1 MPLPIY
7 TSAAFTN
14 GSGVSVASNASVE
27 VRRESDGSLVPIFE
41 DRDGQ
46 NQITQPGFQADLE
59 GRFEFYAE
67 PAAEGW
73 EITVTAGP
81 DTHTLN
87 SQFPQGG
94 VFGIPE
100 GERAIN
106 SEELLA
112 AVSEAADVGEAVS
125 FVGRGAIVES
135 GTNANGSYVRW
146 ENGEQVC
153 FGDPT
158 LTFNSSSTMRV
169 TWSFPAAF
177 VNSDHYTTANLADN
191 FQNTV
196 ANAGG
201 MSGGLRVRYDGSQ
214 QSGSVIIDQSR
225 AADTTSFES
234 GDTILTRAMAWGFWK

>member
-67 PAAEGW
+67 PSADGW
-73 EITVTAGP
+73 EITVTAGG

-87 SQFPQGG
+87 GQFPQGG

-100 GERAIN
+100 GERTIN
-106 SEELLA
+106 SQELLA
-112 AVSEAADVGEAVS
+112 AVSEAADVDEAVS

-135 GTNANGSYVRW
+135 GTNANGSFVRW

-153 FGDPT
+153 FGSGLVSHVASNRLEGSAPMP
-158 LTFNSSSTMRV
+158 SV
-169 TWSFPAAF
+169 F
-177 VNSDHYTTANLADN
+177 VSDATTRGSISLSNLA
-191 FQNTV
+191 
-196 ANAGG
+196 ANASFSFVVITGLLC
-201 MSGGLRVRYDGSQ
+201 SGFEASQ
-214 QSGSVIIDQSR
+214 VNR
-225 AADTTSFES
+225 AAVNLSSKIAVS
-234 GDTILTRAMAWGFWK
+234 GDELDFDFVAWGFWK

>member
-73 EITVTAGP
+73 EITVTSGS

-106 SEELLA
+106 SQELLA
-112 AVSEAADVGEAVS
+112 VVSEAADVDEAVS

-153 FGDPT
+153 SAENQGVIE
-158 LTFNSSSTMRV
+158 SAGGVYRV
-169 TWSFPAAF
+169 TWVFPASFSSFPQYRKAEANPRTD
-177 VNSDHYTTANLADN
+177 VNSTIVNGSDIPAVNAYVQRQSNQVNGSD
-191 FQNTV
+191 QMDV
-196 ANAGG
+196 AYIQAGG
-201 MSGGLRVRYDGSQ
+201 ARVFVSC
-214 QSGSVIIDQSR
+214 
-225 AADTTSFES
+225 F
-234 GDTILTRAMAWGFWK
+234 AWGFWK

>member
-41 DRDGQ
+41 DRDGE

-87 SQFPQGG
+87 GQFPQGG

-106 SEELLA
+106 SQELLA
-112 AVSEAADVGEAVS
+112 VVSEAADVDEAVS

-135 GTNANGSYVRW
+135 GTNANGSFVRW
-146 ENGEQVC
+146 ENGEQMCSSEGV
-153 FGDPT
+153 T
-158 LTFNSSSTMRV
+158 LESTTSATSDSGARLGGAQIW
-169 TWSFPAAF
+169 TFPALF
-177 VNSDHYTTANLADN
+177 VTPPAVSPHMVSKSAGASNGATVITRAGATTESETDIHPISFNN
-191 FQNTV
+191 ENVTV
-196 ANAGG
+196 G
-201 MSGGLRVRYDGSQ
+201 
-214 QSGSVIIDQSR
+214 SR
-225 AADTTSFES
+225 AS
-234 GDTILTRAMAWGFWK
+234 AWGFWK

>member
-41 DRDGQ
+41 DRDGE

-59 GRFEFYAE
+59 GRFEFYAD
-67 PAAEGW
+67 PSADGW
-73 EITVTAGP
+73 EITVTSGS

-106 SEELLA
+106 SQELLA
-112 AVSEAADVGEAVS
+112 AVSEAADVDEAVS

-135 GTNANGSYVRW
+135 GTNSNGSYIRW

-153 FGDPT
+153 FRSFRDSNVLAT
-158 LTFNSSSTMRV
+158 SV
-169 TWSFPAAF
+169 TGALFRSDVVRLDFPSEFTQVVSVAG
-177 VNSDHYTTANLADN
+177 VHY
-191 FQNTV
+191 
-196 ANAGG
+196 G
-201 MSGGLRVRYDGSQ
+201 
-214 QSGSVIIDQSR
+214 
-225 AADTTSFES
+225 ES
-234 GDTILTRAMAWGFWK
+234 GDGGGGGFVRFFGPSVGSPDWDSMRLYSSEDNLPFSIQLIAWGFWK

>member
-112 AVSEAADVGEAVS
+112 AVSEAEDIDEAVS

-135 GTNANGSYVRW
+135 GTNSNGSYVRW
-146 ENGEQVC
+146 ENGEQVT
-153 FGDPT
+153 FQVSPVFSGAGSGSNDIFDQSTPYPASFTVLVSKTPGGLHRLDGNHAFAVDSWPFDVDFDPT
-158 LTFNSSSTMRV
+158 RGSTTGRI
-169 TWSFPAAF
+169 
-177 VNSDHYTTANLADN
+177 
-191 FQNTV
+191 
-196 ANAGG
+196 
-201 MSGGLRVRYDGSQ
+201 R
-214 QSGSVIIDQSR
+214 
-225 AADTTSFES
+225 
-234 GDTILTRAMAWGFWK
+234 AWGVSVTADLQASLTTWGKWK